1 MDKCFVCGKEI
12 QRNSIPRIEPQINAI
27 TWEDGADHLVCDTCG
42 NLLTIM
48 FKMIEQERK
57 YYKANKRRFI

>member
-12 QRNSIPRIEPQINAI
+12 QRNLIPRIEPQINEI
-27 TWEDGADHLVCDTCG
+27 KWEDGTNRLVCDTCG

-48 FKMIEQERK
+48 FEMIRQERK